1 MKLPRA
7 AWPILLA
14 LAAPV
19 WGSRPDFLLHATP
32 AAPAAQDAAIARV
45 LPTIDASRIEKT
57 INTWQGL
64 GGPGSGPVHTTPGTG
79 AEQEILPA

>member
-7 AWPILLA
+7 AWPILLV

-64 GGPGSGPVHTTPGTG
+64 GGAGFRACSHHPGNRR
-79 AEQEILPA
+79 